1 MCCTVNKFYTEN
13 YELFTISSPI
23 SSLDDDDDDKPQGI
37 SHSRRVLSIGAGFS
51 AFPVSTHVSSAGRS
65 IFVH

>member
-1 MCCTVNKFYTEN
+1 VNKFYAES
-13 YELFTISSPI
+13 YELFTIFSSI
-23 SSLDDDDDDKPQGI
+23 SSLDDDDDDDDDVKPQGI
-37 SHSRRVLSIGAGFS
+37 SHSRRVLSIGADFS